1 MWLLYS
7 IISLVSASIMQIL
20 IKRCLNNVDPYISTI
35 YRNFIIFLC
44 SFVLLY
50 IGDTKSKIFS
60 ISKKDLILLI
70 IVSICTF
77 ITYVFYF
84 LAMKNGDIKNVVS
97 LDKMSL
103 VLVMLFSVIFLKEK
117 FTFYDFIGTAL
128 MIVGML
134 VIIQK

>member
-20 IKRCLNNVDPYISTI
+20 IKKCLNNIDPYISTI

-44 SFVLLY
+44 SFVLLF
-50 IGDTKSKIFS
+50 IGDTKSKIFNV
-60 ISKKDLILLI
+60 SKKDLILLI

-84 LAMKNGDIKNVVS
+84 LAMKNGEIKNVVS
-97 LDKMSL
+97 IDKMSL
-103 VLVMLFSVIFLKEK
+103 ILVMLFSVIFLKEK
-117 FTFYDFIGTAL
+117 ITFYDFIGTVF
-128 MIVGML
+128 MIIGML
-134 VIIQK
+134 VIVHK